1 MRKSQACPVMLSC
14 EVASSAGT
22 PCTRR
27 CCTFDNRG
35 IGSSSIPEHFSAYKT
50 GIMAADVRALMDH
63 LGWARAHV
71 MGMSLGGEHR
81 SALCVDAPVHRSYCE
96 CVKHSVYHTK
106 PGVLSMLNHS
116 DMGHWHKSC

>member
-1 MRKSQACPVMLSC
+1 MLSS

-50 GIMAADVRALMDH
+50 GIMAADVRALLDH

-71 MGMSLGGEHR
+71 MGMSLGGEHCN
-81 SALCVDAPVHRSYCE
+81 ALRVDLHGHSSNCGTVDNPYC
-96 CVKHSVYHTK
+96 CNIG
-106 PGVLSMLNHS
+106 PGLLSMLHHS
-116 DMGHWHKSC
+116 DQGQLRKSCK